1 MKTGLKVLLAATM
14 LATVTMAG
22 FAVAKDKGGHQR
34 GMRQGVSMEGSM
46 GGHMMDRMDANGD
59 ETITL
64 DEFLVG
70 HQDRFSSADAD
81 DDGFLTEEEIHA
93 RASDPVG
100 RGVERMIERLDTDG
114 DGKVSRAEAIAVASE
129 RAGERAGERFDST
142 DADSDGFI
150 TAEEAREH
158 MGNRGERRMGRYQRG
173 FGSDDHESG
182 EGRHHGRR
190 AGGHDDGDRD
200 GHGRWGRDGRDHAR
214 AGQQGD
220 GDHMGRMEGRGERM
234 QGQMQGQMQGRMA
247 DRITGRMMSLLDTDG
262 DDRISRQEA
271 EARGATQFA
280 QLDKNDDGKLVADEL
295 QAGRGAM
302 FRKHRN

>member
-1 MKTGLKVLLAATM
+1 MKTGLKVLLVATM

-22 FAVAKDKGGHQR
+22 FAVAKDDGDHRR
-34 GMRQGVSMEGSM
+34 GMRHGMSMEGAM
-46 GGHMMDRMDANGD
+46 GEHMMYRMDANGD

-70 HQDRFSSADAD
+70 HQERFSGADAD
-81 DDGFLTEEEIHA
+81 DDGFLTEDEIHA

-150 TAEEAREH
+150 TAEEAREQV
-158 MGNRGERRMGRYQRG
+158 GKRGERRMGRFQHG
-173 FGSDDHESG
+173 FGSGNHESG

-190 AGGHDDGDRD
+190 AGRDDGDHR
-200 GHGRWGRDGRDHAR
+200 
-214 AGQQGD
+214 
-220 GDHMGRMEGRGERM
+220 GRMEGRGERM
-234 QGQMQGQMQGRMA
+234 QGRMA
-247 DRITGRMMSLLDTDG
+247 DRITGHMMTLLDTDG

-271 EARGATQFA
+271 DARSATQFA
-280 QLDKNDDGKLVADEL
+280 QFDKNDDGKLVADEL
-295 QAGRGAM
+295 QAGRHAM
-302 FRKHRN
+302 FGKHRN